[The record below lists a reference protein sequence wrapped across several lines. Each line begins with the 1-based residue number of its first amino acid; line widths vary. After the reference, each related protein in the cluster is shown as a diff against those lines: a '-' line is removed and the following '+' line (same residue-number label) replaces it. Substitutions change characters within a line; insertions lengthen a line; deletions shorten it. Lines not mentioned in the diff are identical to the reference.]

1 MLHTLLQLKP
11 RDVPLRVALRNTAA
25 VIVPLGI
32 GIATGHPGI
41 GLGIA
46 AGALN
51 TMFLD
56 QPGPYRLRMQRMLLT
71 AIAAG
76 LSAFVGGVLGANTVL
91 LTIAALVWG
100 VGGGLLVALG
110 PNAGRAG
117 LTSMILLVITAAT
130 PMKAEQALA
139 AGLLI
144 AAGGLLQM
152 LLALAAWPLQRY
164 RPERH
169 ALAALC
175 RQLAASARSPSEHV
189 HPPPVTEALL
199 DVESLLYGS
208 HRARGEIM
216 ETFRVLAGLVERIRR
231 ELIAL
236 ADLDRATD
244 DADARATIAR
254 LREYA
259 ARVLTTLADALER
272 GAPPL
277 AAAAAMEG
285 FESALASLDEIAKRA
300 ADRRAART
308 LAIARARAEGLAG
321 QLRAALR
328 NANFAGSRGEMR
340 AVAAESRLPRA
351 LRQRSALAILRGN
364 LDLSSIAFRHAIRCG
379 VCLAIAVAGE
389 RALAIPHGYW
399 IPMTTAIVLKPDFA
413 GTFSFGLLRV
423 IGTMLGLVLTT
434 ALVHYAFGSEW
445 ERLALLALLCIG
457 FRLLTTVHYGLGVT
471 LLTGLVVI
479 LLSFDGIPPGDTML
493 ARGVATAIGSAL
505 SLAGY
510 LVWPSWE
517 SQRVPAAM
525 AAMIDAY
532 RAHLTALLSGDAS
545 ARAIARTAARSA
557 RSNAQASLDR
567 LRGEPRIDRA
577 VVARGED
584 VFAHANRFIR
594 ASMALEAVF
603 DDAPGRVAHEALLAF
618 GQRVDAHLAAIAA
631 SLRHGS
637 APPVERLRNAER
649 ALAEQL
655 DAARA
660 DENIDTANAIADASD
675 RIADSVDTLAY
686 VLRQRRGARPDPL
699 ANVSDPRAESSR

>member
-1 MLHTLLQLKP
+1 MLRTLLQLKP

-25 VIVPLGI
+25 VVVPLAL
-32 GIATGHPGI
+32 GIATGHASA

-76 LSAFVGGVLGANTVL
+76 LSAFAGGVLGGHAVL

-100 VGGGLLVALG
+100 VAGGLLVALG

-117 LTSMILLVITAAT
+117 LTSMILLVITAAA
-130 PMKAEQALA
+130 PMNPAEALA

-144 AAGGLLQM
+144 AAGGALQM
-152 LLALAAWPLQRY
+152 LLAVAAWPLQRY

-169 ALAALC
+169 ALAAIC
-175 RQLAASARSPSEHV
+175 TQLAENARSPSDQAQ
-189 HPPPVTEALL
+189 PPPVTEALL

-244 DADARATIAR
+244 DADASATIAR

-259 ARVLTTLADALER
+259 ARALLALADALER
-272 GAPPL
+272 GTSPL
-277 AAAAAMEG
+277 AASAAMEG
-285 FESALASLDEIAKRA
+285 FESALASLDEIASRTT
-300 ADRRAART
+300 DRRAART
-308 LAIARARAEGLAG
+308 LLIARARAEGLAG

-328 NANFAGSRGEMR
+328 NANFAGSRGDLR
-340 AVAAESRLPRA
+340 AVAAESHLPRA
-351 LRQRSALAILRGN
+351 LRPRSALAILRGN

-445 ERLALLALLCIG
+445 ERLVLLALLCIG

-493 ARGVATAIGSAL
+493 SRGVATAIGSAL

-510 LVWPSWE
+510 LLWPSWE

-525 AAMIDAY
+525 ASMIDAY
-532 RAHLTALLSGDAS
+532 RAHLMALLHGDAG
-545 ARAIARTAARSA
+545 ARAIARTGARSA

-567 LRGEPRIDRA
+567 LRGEPRVDRA
-577 VVARGED
+577 LVALGED

-603 DDAPGRVAHEALLAF
+603 DDAPAIVERDALLAF
-618 GQRVDAHLAAIAA
+618 GQRAEAHLAAIVD

-649 ALAEQL
+649 TLSEKL
-655 DAARA
+655 EAART
-660 DENIDTANAIADASD
+660 DANAGVVGAIADACD
-675 RIADSVDTLAY
+675 RITDSIDSLAY
-686 VLRQRRGARPDPL
+686 VLRQRRHAAARDE
-699 ANVSDPRAESSR
+699 AAAVDSAKS

>member
-25 VIVPLGI
+25 VVVPLGL
-32 GIATGHPGI
+32 GIATGHTGI

-76 LSAFVGGVLGANTVL
+76 LSAFAGALLGANTVL

-100 VGGGLLVALG
+100 VAGGLLVALG

-117 LTSMILLVITAAT
+117 LTSMILLVITGAA
-130 PMKAEQALA
+130 PMNASSALA

-144 AAGGLLQM
+144 TAGGLLQM
-152 LLALAAWPLQRY
+152 LLALAAWPLLRY

-175 RQLAASARSPSEHV
+175 RQLATSARSPSDHANA
-189 HPPPVTEALL
+189 PPVTEALL
-199 DVESLLYGS
+199 YVERLLYGS

-244 DADARATIAR
+244 DADASATIER

-259 ARVLTTLADALER
+259 ARALSALADALER

-277 AAAAAMEG
+277 VASAAMEG

-300 ADRRAART
+300 TDRRSART
-308 LAIARARAEGLAG
+308 LAIARARAQGLAG

-328 NANFAGSRGEMR
+328 NANFAGSRGDMR
-340 AVAAESRLPRA
+340 AVAEESRLPRA
-351 LRQRSALAILRGN
+351 LRPRSALAILRGN

-434 ALVHYAFGSEW
+434 ALVHYAFGSDW

-457 FRLLTTVHYGLGVT
+457 FRLLTTVHYGFGVT

-479 LLSFDGIPPGDTML
+479 LLSFDGIAPADTML

-532 RAHLTALLSGDAS
+532 RVHLLALLGGDAS

-577 VVARGED
+577 LVARGED

-603 DDAPGRVAHEALLAF
+603 DDAPGIVGPDALLAF
-618 GQRVDAHLAAIAA
+618 GKRVDTHLAAIAD
-631 SLRHGS
+631 SPRHGTP
-637 APPVERLRNAER
+637 PPVERLRNAER
-649 ALAEQL
+649 ALLEKL
-655 DAARA
+655 DAARTDQNA
-660 DENIDTANAIADASD
+660 DVANAIADACD
-675 RIADSVDTLAY
+675 RMTDSVDSLAY
-686 VLRQRRGARPDPL
+686 VLRQRRPAAAARDE
-699 ANVSDPRAESSR
+699 AAAADSAKT